1 MIIYIMQGIRQN
13 TIGIK
18 PSICFAGAN
27 MLQHINPDTDVVL
40 WYAVQ
45 V

>member
-1 MIIYIMQGIRQN
+1 MQGIRQN

-18 PSICFAGAN
+18 PSIYFAGAN
-27 MLQHINPDTDVVL
+27 MLQHLDPDIDVVL
-40 WYAVQ
+40 WNAVQ